1 MVRSLFLAA
10 ILFAVGF
17 YAGRNYDAAVAH
29 VGDGAEVGQVLVQLL
44 RGPSHDIAAWPTRR

>member
-1 MVRSLFLAA
+1 MVRSLFLAT

-44 RGPSHDIAAWPTRR
+44 RGPSHDMAAWPTRR